1 MLRIKRFLILVLFF
15 LILFGISNVVNAADI
30 SYKTEFFTSI
40 NTAIYVNGLDNNLE
54 SGYNYYIYVTQ
65 DNTINIDEIISKAK
79 MAKYDSLQYD
89 LNNQQYYLKTSQYSG
104 IFEKSGDY
112 YAYIVKGDISK
123 TGLAGTEDSFSFI
136 DGPTKLERPASLL
149 NGNRITMSFTNDGAT
164 YYIKQYDYYT
174 KMYGTNRK
182 IYFYLGKLEDTNIL
196 TKLSNKDSDA
206 YDMLYSYAKNNSNY
220 VFSGNFDTTSTGVLN
235 YNIWKDYSNFKNGEY
250 YFVYYKLDD
259 ENEIYINVDDV
270 QAYTVN
276 SLGILDNFS
285 KYTFIPENEEKT
297 KNKEEVEDSIS
308 ESTEQQL
315 SNQKEETLAQEN
327 KGTSN
332 NDKTIVSRELPNT
345 GQKVRIYLIPICT
358 ILIGGILAYFKYRK
372 IKDI

>member
-15 LILFGISNVVNAADI
+15 LILFVISNVVNATYI

-40 NTAIYVNGLDNNLE
+40 NTAIYVNGLNNNLE

-123 TGLAGTEDSFSFI
+123 TGLAGTEDSFSFV

-149 NGNRITMSFTNDGAT
+149 NGNRITMSFTNDGAS

-182 IYFYLGKLEDTNIL
+182 INFYLGKIEDTNIL

-259 ENEIYINVDDV
+259 ENGIYINVDDV

-285 KYTFIPENEEKT
+285 KYTFIPENEEKPN
-297 KNKEEVEDSIS
+297 NKEEVEDSIS
-308 ESTEQQL
+308 KSTEQQL

-372 IKDI
+372 LKDI